1 MPPKWCR
8 DGCNARFGCAVR
20 LLAYA
25 TVQRLFGVSRK
36 KDSWRRTA
44 LLSLYTLLVSCS
56 LRYLLIEGKWESVC
70 RIGIGSV

>member
-1 MPPKWCR
+1 MVPGWLQCKVWLCCSATR
-8 DGCNARFGCAVR
+8 
-20 LLAYA
+20 AYA